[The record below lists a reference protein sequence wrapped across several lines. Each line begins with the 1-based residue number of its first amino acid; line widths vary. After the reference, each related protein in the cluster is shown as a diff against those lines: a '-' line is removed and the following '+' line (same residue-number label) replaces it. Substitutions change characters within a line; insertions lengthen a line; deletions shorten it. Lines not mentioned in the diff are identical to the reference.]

1 MRLSSSDRALSR
13 APLFTRRIKW
23 THSLT
28 ARLQPRGEWDVWRT
42 RPHKWDVR
50 PIRYQISSL
59 TLQSTVVGVW
69 GNRGVHVIIHDM
81 GRVVTLERRIKEL
94 CNAAVATKDEDA
106 LGAIMDE
113 LQSSL

>member
-1 MRLSSSDRALSR
+1 
-13 APLFTRRIKW
+13 
-23 THSLT
+23 
-28 ARLQPRGEWDVWRT
+28 
-42 RPHKWDVR
+42 
-50 PIRYQISSL
+50 L

-113 LQSSL
+113 LQSSLQEHNEALRLMVAEYPYLLDDLGKPAA